1 MPAHNHQ
8 HPTPIFPAGAGHAV
22 AAARAPEI
30 LAHAARAALM
40 DAVRRREAP
49 ETQVEG
55 GEGEEG
61 EGESSSD
68 DDWSSGSDGEGAL
81 LPPLRGRGAAAR
93 AAVATAAVVAQ
104 ARAEVIDIMQAG
116 EGRAWVEWTGMVSG
130 GGGRAG
136 GDAWA
141 AASGRQLAG
150 WPYLTLLNP
159 PQPPRQPHLIL
170 HNHPATPSPQ
180 STAAMCGHSLAL
192 DCAVVAG
199 GLLSVLA
206 AAAPPAW
213 VGAGAEHEDA
223 AKAALARAT
232 LALLDSLGW
241 EFQDVRRVELWA
253 ARAACRALAPSGD
266 RFRDYGRALAVLR
279 QREGKARMRFRG
291 VGGWWGAANAGAGLW
306 GVQAGLHAS
315 TASPN
320 PLPDLSKPSFP
331 FLPPPPPPPA
341 RQTSTTADPADPLA
355 VIAASAAAL
364 VRVFRTP
371 GPLRDRALQLGAG
384 EYELAAC
391 AVRAPPRPPSADGS
405 GARPAPHR
413 VAHAGS
419 RRRVPATP
427 APAPRRP
434 SADARC
440 LAGCARY
447 GCVRLDGP
455 SEAGLLAPGLHG
467 SCSCPACGAAHY
479 CSPACRYAAET
490 GHAAACTVATRVAG
504 GSGRHTGT
512 GNAWSRRR

>member
-1 MPAHNHQ
+1 M
-8 HPTPIFPAGAGHAV
+8 
-22 AAARAPEI
+22 
-30 LAHAARAALM
+30 
-40 DAVRRREAP
+40 VR
-49 ETQVEG
+49 
-55 GEGEEG
+55 
-61 EGESSSD
+61 
-68 DDWSSGSDGEGAL
+68 
-81 LPPLRGRGAAAR
+81 
-93 AAVATAAVVAQ
+93 
-104 ARAEVIDIMQAG
+104 
-116 EGRAWVEWTGMVSG
+116 G

-306 GVQAGLHAS
+306 GVRAGLHAS
-315 TASPN
+315 TPSPN
-320 PLPDLSKPSFP
+320 PLPDLSNPHFPLFLPLHPPPLVRRRQRPTPLTLWPS
-331 FLPPPPPPPA
+331 LPPPPPPWCASSAPPA
-341 RQTSTTADPADPLA
+341 PCGTGPCSWGQGSTNWRRAQCGRHQGRRAPTAAGRARRPTGSPTP
-355 VIAASAAAL
+355 AAA
-364 VRVFRTP
+364 VGCP
-371 GPLRDRALQLGAG
+371 Q
-384 EYELAAC
+384 
-391 AVRAPPRPPSADGS
+391 PRPPHPDARRRTHGVWR
-405 GARPAPHR
+405 GARAMGASAWTARPRRACWLRACTALAPARPVGQPTTAPPPAATRPRRGTQRRARWPR
-413 VAHAGS
+413 VWPVAVGGTPAL
-419 RRRVPATP
+419 ATP
-427 APAPRRP
+427 GAGGAEKVAGRWPPETKEAHTCRPYASSRPIFRPYWSATLSPTHHTRPRAEATVPGPCMPCVTLP
-434 SADARC
+434 SPLPPLVPGPCMPC
-440 LAGCARY
+440 LAHPFPIPPP
-447 GCVRLDGP
+447 VHP
-455 SEAGLLAPGLHG
+455 STQYNDEP
-467 SCSCPACGAAHY
+467 
-479 CSPACRYAAET
+479 T
-490 GHAAACTVATRVAG
+490 
-504 GSGRHTGT
+504 
-512 GNAWSRRR
+512 